1 MKTKL
6 PTASVYSWRFYSMV
20 LLLLVLLGG
29 LVWHLV
35 SLQVLRNEQ
44 RGFEFL
50 QAQGSARTLRTQKV
64 AAMRGMITDRHG
76 EPLAVSTPVISL
88 WANPQELIKHEAHW
102 GVIAKYMGLKRSVFV
117 DRLKRFQS
125 KEFMYIK
132 RRLAPT
138 IAQQFIAKKIPGV
151 HSQQEYRR
159 FYPAGEAAAHLVG
172 FTNVDDKGQEGLEL
186 AYDEW
191 LTGTPGEK
199 QVLKDL
205 QGRVIKGVSQLQSME
220 SGKDIAL
227 SIDLRLQYLAYR
239 ELKAAVKA
247 HNAKSG
253 SVVLLDVQTG
263 EVLAMANQ
271 PSYNPNARK
280 QLKVGAMRN
289 RALTDQFE
297 PGSTMKPLTV
307 MAALEEGKINAAS
320 QIDTSPGRIRVG
332 RKTLL
337 DPVNYGLVDIQ
348 KILQKSSQVGITK
361 ISLDL
366 EGDVIRNMFF
376 RLGLGQDTGTGFPGE
391 AVGRLPDYASW
402 QPIVQANF
410 AFGYGLTLT
419 PLQLAQAYSVIA
431 NQGVKKPVSLLK
443 TQSPPTQTNVVK
455 PLIAKSVASM
465 LQSVVQTG
473 GTGTNAALASFGA
486 AGKTGTIHKVGR
498 GGYEDERYLSLFA
511 GFAPADDPKVVAV
524 VLIDEPSRGQ
534 YFGGEVAAPVFSRL
548 VESSL
553 RLLQVQ
559 PERHEDHGVAMQV
572 LEQQRLKK
580 QLDQSLVLDERASK
594 VEAL

>member
-297 PGSTMKPLTV
+297 PGSTMKP
-307 MAALEEGKINAAS
+307 
-320 QIDTSPGRIRVG
+320 IRFG
-332 RKTLL
+332 
-337 DPVNYGLVDIQ
+337 
-348 KILQKSSQVGITK
+348 S
-361 ISLDL
+361 
-366 EGDVIRNMFF
+366 
-376 RLGLGQDTGTGFPGE
+376 
-391 AVGRLPDYASW
+391 
-402 QPIVQANF
+402 
-410 AFGYGLTLT
+410 GYGYGI
-419 PLQLAQAYSVIA
+419 P
-431 NQGVKKPVSLLK
+431 
-443 TQSPPTQTNVVK
+443 
-455 PLIAKSVASM
+455 
-465 LQSVVQTG
+465 
-473 GTGTNAALASFGA
+473 
-486 AGKTGTIHKVGR
+486 R
-498 GGYEDERYLSLFA
+498 
-511 GFAPADDPKVVAV
+511 
-524 VLIDEPSRGQ
+524 
-534 YFGGEVAAPVFSRL
+534 
-548 VESSL
+548 
-553 RLLQVQ
+553 
-559 PERHEDHGVAMQV
+559 
-572 LEQQRLKK
+572 
-580 QLDQSLVLDERASK
+580 
-594 VEAL
+594 

>member
-6 PTASVYSWRFYSMV
+6 KSASVYPWRFYAI
-20 LLLLVLLGG
+20 LLLLLSLLGG

-35 SLQVLRNEQ
+35 SLQVLRDEQ

-50 QAQGSARTLRTQKV
+50 QAQGTARTLRTQTET
-64 AAMRGMITDRHG
+64 AMRGMITDRYG
-76 EPLAVSTPVISL
+76 EPLAVSTPVTSI
-88 WANPQELIKHEAHW
+88 WADPQKLIKQEADW
-102 GVIAKYMGLKRSVFV
+102 STVADYMGLERSVFV

-132 RRLAPT
+132 RRLAPND
-138 IAQQFIAKKIPGV
+138 AQQFMDKKIPGIY
-151 HSQQEYRR
+151 SQREYRR

-191 LTGTPGEK
+191 LTGTAGEK

-205 QGRVIKGVSQLQSME
+205 QGRIIKGVSEIQSME
-220 SGKDIAL
+220 AGKDIVL

-253 SVVLLDVQTG
+253 SIVLLDVKTG
-263 EVLAMANQ
+263 EVLAMVNQ

-289 RALTDQFE
+289 RAVTDQFE
-297 PGSTMKPLTV
+297 PGSAMKPLTI
-307 MAALEEGKINAAS
+307 MAAIEAGQIDS
-320 QIDTSPGRIRVG
+320 QTQIDTSPGRIRVG
-332 RKTLL
+332 NKTLI
-337 DPVNYGLVDIQ
+337 DPTDYGVIDVQ
-348 KILQKSSQVGITK
+348 KILQKSSQVGTTK
-361 ISLDL
+361 ISLGL
-366 EGDVIRNMFF
+366 EGNALHDMFF
-376 RLGLGQDTGTGFPGE
+376 RVGLGQGTGTGFPGE
-391 AVGRLPDYASW
+391 AVGRLPNYITW
-402 QPIVQANF
+402 QPIVQANY

-419 PLQLAQAYSVIA
+419 PLQLAKAYSVIA
-431 NQGVKKPVSLLK
+431 NQGTKIPVSLLK
-443 TQSPPTQTNVVK
+443 VIDAPNQERVVD
-455 PLIAKSVASM
+455 PSIASTVAGM
-465 LQSVVQTG
+465 LQSVVLEG
-473 GTGTNAALASFGA
+473 GTGTRAALTSFTA

-498 GGYEDERYLSLFA
+498 SGYEDERYLSLFS
-511 GFAPADDPKVVAV
+511 GFAPANDPQVVAV

-553 RLLQVQ
+553 RLLQVEPQ
-559 PERHEDHGVAMQV
+559 KHADHGVAMQAIEQKRLDKSISEGLV
-572 LEQQRLKK
+572 LEASQNSVE
-580 QLDQSLVLDERASK
+580 SL
-594 VEAL
+594 

>member
-1 MKTKL
+1 MKTKQKI
-6 PTASVYSWRFYSMV
+6 ASVYPWRFYSIV
-20 LLLLVLLGG
+20 LLLLGLFAG
-29 LVWHLV
+29 LVWHLTG
-35 SLQVLRNEQ
+35 LQILPDEQ

-76 EPLAVSTPVISL
+76 EPLAVSTPVTSL
-88 WANPQELIKHEAHW
+88 WANPQELIKYEAYW
-102 GVIAKYMGLKRSVFV
+102 TTIANYMGLKRSVFIE
-117 DRLKRFQS
+117 RLKRFQT

-132 RRLAPT
+132 RRLAP
-138 IAQQFIAKKIPGV
+138 ADAEQFLAKKIPGI
-151 HSQQEYRR
+151 HGQQEYRR

-186 AYDEW
+186 AYDDW
-191 LTGTPGEK
+191 LTGVPGEK

-205 QGRVIKGVSQLQSME
+205 QGRVIKDVSQLQSME
-220 SGKDIAL
+220 VGKNVVL
-227 SIDLRLQYLAYR
+227 SIDLRMQYLAYR

-253 SVVLLDVQTG
+253 SVVLLDVKTG
-263 EVLAMANQ
+263 EVLAMVNQ
-271 PSYNPNARK
+271 PSYNPNARR
-280 QLKVGAMRN
+280 QLQIGAMRN

-307 MAALEEGKINAAS
+307 MAAMEAGHINDVS
-320 QIDTSPGRIRVG
+320 EIDTTPGRIRVG
-332 RKTLL
+332 KKTLL
-337 DPVNYGLVDIQ
+337 DPVNYGVMDIQ

-361 ISLDL
+361 ISLNL
-366 EGDVIRNMFF
+366 EGSVIRDMFF

-391 AVGRLPDYASW
+391 AVGRLPDYTNW

-419 PLQLAQAYSVIA
+419 PLQLAKAYSVIA
-431 NQGVKKPVSLLK
+431 NRGIKTPASLLK
-443 TQSPPTQTNVVK
+443 VAGK
-455 PLIAKSVASM
+455 PLQENAVNTDIAKSVANM
-465 LQSVVQTG
+465 LQSVVLQG
-473 GTGTNAALASFGA
+473 GTGTRAALSSFNA

-511 GFAPADDPKVVAV
+511 GFAPVEDPQVVAV

-548 VESSL
+548 VENSL
-553 RLLQVQ
+553 RLLKTQ
-559 PERHEDHGVAMQV
+559 PQKHDDHGLAMQV
-572 LEQQRLKK
+572 IEQQRIG
-580 QLDQSLVLDERASK
+580 QSLVLDERK
-594 VEAL
+594 KTVEAL